1 MSELQ
6 KTQQKMCGN
15 CLYGDYYRRRTNRE
29 LRTWVDC
36 EVYSTKKA
44 AKEKA
49 CGNWK
54 ERKINVLHT

>member
-1 MSELQ
+1 MSDLQ
-6 KTQQKMCGN
+6 KIPQKMCGN
-15 CLYGDYYRRRTNRE
+15 CLYGDYYRRRAGE

-49 CGNWK
+49 CHNWK
-54 ERKINVLHT
+54 EKKGV